1 MSPRRFFG
9 SKFMPS
15 SATGAAFLI
24 VLGILTAFGPVSM
37 DMYLPAFPELV
48 NFFRTTPGKAQ
59 LTLSAFTIAFGA
71 GQLVYGPVSDRMGRR
86 NVLLVGI
93 AIYAVASIFCVFS
106 TTINELILARFFQAI
121 GGAAGIVLS
130 RAIIRDLFDKLEGAR
145 ALSLMLLIP
154 SLAALIAPFVGGYLL
169 KFFADWRLIFW
180 VLSAFGIIA
189 FILGVLRLPET
200 HPLEKRV
207 KSSVSKIVRDYGVV
221 LCHRRAAGYMV
232 CGGLSFATM
241 FAQLS
246 GTPFI
251 YMDIFGIA
259 PEDFGFLFATNVF
272 AIMLG
277 SYLNSRLVVRFGLRR
292 MLAVGTSIAM
302 VGGIGLVISATYGAF
317 GLFGIV
323 IPVVIFMMPHNMV
336 NANATAGALE
346 FFPHLAGTA
355 SAMLGF
361 VRFGTGAIVG
371 ALVGYFYDGTALPMA
386 YIIACCV
393 IGSAVAFWFLTDDR
407 SEEVAKSVGT

>member
-1 MSPRRFFG
+1 
-9 SKFMPS
+9 MPS
-15 SATGAAFLI
+15 PATGAAVLI
-24 VLGILTAFGPVSM
+24 VLGILTAFGPMSM
-37 DMYLPAFPELV
+37 DMYLPALPELV
-48 NFFRTTPGKAQ
+48 DFFRTTPGKAQ

-93 AIYAVASIFCVFS
+93 AIYAVASVLCVFAH
-106 TTINELILARFFQAI
+106 TINELILARFFQAI

-130 RAIIRDLFDKLEGAR
+130 RAVIRDLFDKLEGAR

-180 VLSAFGIIA
+180 VLSAFGVIA
-189 FILGVLRLPET
+189 FILGVLKLPET
-200 HPLEKRV
+200 HPPEKRV
-207 KSSVSKIVRDYGVV
+207 KSSVRKIMQDYAAV
-221 LCHRRAAGYMV
+221 LCHRRAAGYMI

-251 YMDIFGIA
+251 YIDLFGVA
-259 PEDFGFLFATNVF
+259 PEDFGFLFALNIF
-272 AIMLG
+272 AIMIG
-277 SYLNSRLVVRFGLRR
+277 SYLNSRLVIRFGVRR
-292 MLAVGTSIAM
+292 MLAVGTTIAVLGG
-302 VGGIGLVISATYGAF
+302 VGLAASAAYGGF

-323 IPVVIFMMPHNMV
+323 IPVIIFMMPHNMV
-336 NANATAGALE
+336 NANATAGAME
-346 FFPHLAGTA
+346 YFPHLAGTA

-361 VRFGTGAIVG
+361 VRFGTGALVG
-371 ALVGYFYDGTALPMA
+371 ALVGYFHDGTALPMS
-386 YIIACCV
+386 YIIAGCV
-393 IGSAVAFWFLTDDR
+393 IGSAAAFWFLTGEP
-407 SEEVAKSVGT
+407 SEEPAKPV